1 MKSFTYTIT
10 DPIGMHA
17 RPASMLA
24 KEIKNYQSEVT
35 ITKGDQTLDA
45 GRVMMLMSMGIACG
59 DEVVVKVTGED
70 EDTVISV
77 LEAFFKANL

>member
-24 KEIKNYQSEVT
+24 KEIKNFQSEVT
-35 ITKGDQTLDA
+35 ITKGDQKLDA
-45 GRVMMLMSMGIACG
+45 GRVMMLMSMGISCG
-59 DEVVVKVTGED
+59 DEVVVEVTGED
-70 EDTVISV
+70 EDTAVSVI
-77 LEAFFKANL
+77 EAFFKANL